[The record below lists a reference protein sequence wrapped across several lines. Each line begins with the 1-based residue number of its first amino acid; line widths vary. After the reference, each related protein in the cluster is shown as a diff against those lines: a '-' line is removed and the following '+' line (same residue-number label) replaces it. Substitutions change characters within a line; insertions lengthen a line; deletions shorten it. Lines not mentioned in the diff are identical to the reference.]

1 MPFTNEGFDLDY
13 EIWHW
18 DR

>member
-1 MPFTNEGFDLDY
+1 MSFTNEGLDLDY